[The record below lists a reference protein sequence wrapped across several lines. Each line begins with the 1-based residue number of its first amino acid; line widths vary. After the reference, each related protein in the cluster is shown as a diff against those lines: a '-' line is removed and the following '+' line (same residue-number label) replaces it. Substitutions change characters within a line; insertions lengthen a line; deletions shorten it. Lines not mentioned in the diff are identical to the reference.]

1 MQSVHKL
8 GISKAFRY
16 ENYGYIFLI
25 EKKTVMKSMKLLSE
39 TVTEKLET
47 IKLNEAQEEE
57 IVEQAYNRFQQL
69 LKTKFMSVRLL
80 AKY

>member
-1 MQSVHKL
+1 
-8 GISKAFRY
+8 
-16 ENYGYIFLI
+16 
-25 EKKTVMKSMKLLSE
+25 MKLLSE